1 MCGIV
6 GYIGDKKVVPILIDG
21 LKRLE
26 YRGYDSAGLAVLEQG
41 RMVVYRSV
49 GKIKELES
57 AVWGANLT
65 GTVGL
70 GHTRW
75 ATHGRPTEE
84 NAHPHTDCTGDLV
97 VVHNGIIENYL
108 ALKEKLIAEGHV
120 FRSETDTEVIAH
132 LIEKYLK
139 EDPDIERATRRA
151 LNDLTGAYAIGV
163 LWKGDPGRIVGARCQ
178 SPLVVGLGEGD
189 FFFASDIPA
198 ILSHTRN
205 ILFLNDGEMVVL
217 TREGV
222 HVTTL
227 NGETVQRPVERVL
240 WSPILA
246 EKGGYKHFMLKEIYE
261 QPRAVR
267 DTIRGRFSE
276 ESATIFVEGMDQLDE
291 HLATIDKIILIACGT
306 AWHAGLVGKFMI
318 EELARVS
325 VEVDYSSEF
334 RYRDPVVGDRTLVL
348 AISQSGETLDTL
360 AGIKEAQAR
369 GCHTAAICNV
379 VGSSLT
385 REVEGVL
392 YTHAGPEIGVAA
404 SKTFTAQ
411 LAALY
416 LFALYLGQKR
426 GTLDAERIR
435 ALLADLVRLPQQI
448 EHVLHLDAE
457 TERLAQQYHTKTD
470 FLYLGR
476 GINYPIALEG
486 ALKLKEISY
495 IHAEG
500 YPAGE
505 MKHGPIA
512 LITEEMPVVIL
523 APQDKVYE
531 KIRGNIQEVKAR
543 DGIVIAVCS
552 EEDTDLPGKVD
563 HALVVPR
570 TSHLL
575 TPVLLAIPMQ
585 LLAYHMAV
593 RKGCD
598 VDQPRNLAKSVTV
611 E

>member
-84 NAHPHTDCTGDLV
+84 NAHPHTDCSGDLV
-97 VVHNGIIENYL
+97 VIHNGIIENYL
-108 ALKEKLIAEGHV
+108 ALKEKLLAEGHV
-120 FRSETDTEVIAH
+120 FRSQTDTEVIAH

-151 LNDLTGAYAIGV
+151 LNDLTGAYAVGV

-205 ILFLNDGEMVVL
+205 VLFLNDGEMVVL
-217 TREGV
+217 TKEGV
-222 HVTTL
+222 QVTTL
-227 NGETVQRPVERVL
+227 SGETVQRPVETVL

-276 ESATIFVEGMDQLDE
+276 DSATIFVEGMEQLE
-291 HLATIDKIILIACGT
+291 EQLTSIDKVILIACGT

-334 RYRDPVVGDRTLVL
+334 RYRDPVIGERTLVL

-360 AGIKEAQAR
+360 AGIKEARAR

-379 VGSSLT
+379 LGSSLT
-385 REVEGVL
+385 REVDGVL

-416 LFALYLGQKR
+416 LFALYLGQRR
-426 GTLDAERIR
+426 GALDATRIR

-448 EHVLHLDAE
+448 EQVLHLDTE
-457 TERLAQQYHTKTD
+457 TERLAHQYHAKTD

-476 GINYPIALEG
+476 GVNYPIALEG

-512 LITEEMPVVIL
+512 LITEDMPVVIL

-531 KIRGNIQEVKAR
+531 KILGNIQEVKAR

-552 EEDTDLPGKVD
+552 EGDEELSKKADQVLT
-563 HALVVPR
+563 VPR
-570 TSHLL
+570 ASAYL
-575 TPVLLAIPMQ
+575 TPILLAIPMQ
-585 LLAYHMAV
+585 LLAYHVAV
-593 RKGCD
+593 HKGCD

>member
-6 GYIGDKKVVPILIDG
+6 GYIGGKKVVPILIDG

-41 RMVVYRSV
+41 RMVVHRSV
-49 GKIKELES
+49 GKIKELEN

-75 ATHGRPTEE
+75 ATHGRPSEE
-84 NAHPHTDCTGDLV
+84 NAHPHTDCSGDLV

-108 ALKEKLIAEGHV
+108 ALKEKLIAEGHL

-132 LIEKYLK
+132 LIEKYLR
-139 EDPDIERATRRA
+139 EDPDIERAVRRA
-151 LNDLTGAYAIGV
+151 LNDVTGAYAIGV
-163 LWKGDPGRIVGARCQ
+163 LWRGDPGRIVGARCQ

-198 ILSHTRN
+198 ILTHTRN
-205 ILFLNDGEMVVL
+205 VLFLNDGEMVVL

-222 HVTTL
+222 QITTL
-227 NGETVQRPVERVL
+227 AGETVQRAVEKVL

-276 ESATIFVEGMDQLDE
+276 DSGTIFLEGMERLEE
-291 HLATIDKIILIACGT
+291 HLGEIDKIVLIACGT
-306 AWHAGLVGKFMI
+306 AWHAGLVGKYMI
-318 EELARVS
+318 EELCRVP

-334 RYRDPVVGDRTLVL
+334 RYRDPVVGEHTLVL

-360 AGIKEAQAR
+360 AGIKEAKAR
-369 GCHTAAICNV
+369 ECRTAAICNV

-385 REVEGVL
+385 REVDGVL

-416 LFALYLGQKR
+416 LFALYLGRRR
-426 GTLDAERIR
+426 GVLDDARMQT
-435 ALLADLVRLPQQI
+435 LLADLVRLPQQI
-448 EHVLHLDAE
+448 ETVLHLDTEA
-457 TERLAQQYHTKTD
+457 ERLAQQYHTKTD
-470 FLYLGR
+470 FLYLAR

-523 APQDKVYE
+523 APQDRVYE
-531 KIRGNIQEVKAR
+531 KIQGNIQEVKAR
-543 DGIVIAVCS
+543 DGIVIAICA
-552 EEDTDLPGKVD
+552 EGDTELPSKVD
-563 HALVVPR
+563 HCLAVPK

-585 LLAYHMAV
+585 LLAYHIAV